1 MIIETMAKAK
11 KTVKTSS
18 STRETM
24 VFGKRNYTW
33 LTVGVI
39 SIIVG
44 FTAMRIE
51 NEIRGLVS
59 LYIAPVII
67 LIGFSLIGWAIYI
80 NPETDSSSESRT
92 DAP

>member
-1 MIIETMAKAK
+1 MAKAK
-11 KTVKTSS
+11 KTVKISS

-59 LYIAPVII
+59 LYIAPIII
-67 LIGFSLIGWAIYI
+67 LFGFSLIAWAIYI

-92 DAP
+92 DAR